1 MSKYISNLNNDRQF
15 SAVLGVNKKDFE
27 KLLPVFSSVL
37 GEAECQKKRNQ
48 KNLRELKDPSDNL
61 IFILFYM
68 KNYPT
73 YDVMGFNFN
82 MGKSTAES
90 YVKKLTPILQ
100 EAQIRLKVLPK
111 SKIDSPEILE
121 QLVENNT
128 VLIDATERLHYRHTD
143 YETQKIF
150 YSGKQHQHNLK
161 NTIIS
166 TELKKIIYV
175 GDTMPGSIHDYK
187 MFKSEFHSD
196 KNWFKNITAM
206 VDLGYQGIKKDYTF
220 ESNIY
225 IPHKK
230 PRKSQKNI
238 NPKLTKEQK
247 IYNKKISK
255 KRIFVENAIGGI
267 KRFQILVN
275 RLRSKSNFLKDVF
288 IRLAAGLFNLKNN
301 FVIQ

>member
-27 KLLPVFSSVL
+27 KLLPIFSSVL

-196 KNWFKNITAM
+196 KNWFKNITVM
-206 VDLGYQGIKKDYTF
+206 VDLGYQGIKNDYTLDL
-220 ESNIY
+220 SWI
-225 IPHKK
+225 
-230 PRKSQKNI
+230 
-238 NPKLTKEQK
+238 
-247 IYNKKISK
+247 
-255 KRIFVENAIGGI
+255 
-267 KRFQILVN
+267 
-275 RLRSKSNFLKDVF
+275 
-288 IRLAAGLFNLKNN
+288 
-301 FVIQ
+301 